1 VGAGG
6 GPAED
11 GGGPAEEERRELA
24 LRAQQLEERK
34 QRLAEEERA
43 SQASKCGQPGTEQK
57 VQIVKSADGKV
68 QVCNLLPGQQL
79 VKDARP
85 LFMGHSLDI
94 NTPLFRLISLTLST
108 VWQMWCGGAEQMAGQ
123 VVECSL

>member
-1 VGAGG
+1 MGAGG

-79 VKDARP
+79 V
-85 LFMGHSLDI
+85 
-94 NTPLFRLISLTLST
+94 
-108 VWQMWCGGAEQMAGQ
+108 
-123 VVECSL
+123 

>member
-1 VGAGG
+1 MGAGG

-34 QRLAEEERA
+34 QRLAEERA